1 MFQDKK
7 LSIGSLLKVFWWQIG
22 VTWALTVFETFI
34 LVALP
39 LLIGRSIDG
48 LLNAD
53 WTPFYW
59 LAGAMAVLLVTGV
72 GRRVYDTRAYGRMR
86 VDLGAAVVDKAKGAP
101 VSTVNARL
109 DMSRELITFL
119 EEEAPI
125 VLMALLQVMVSLVI
139 LFSFHG
145 LLAATAGG
153 ATVLALAVYGFASGR
168 FFKLNGD
175 LNAQTENQVSVLEGG
190 VREAIGAHLSALRRH
205 EVRLSDTEA
214 IVYGLIF
221 LVLLAM
227 LGTNLWFA
235 ATQISATPG
244 EIFSIVTYSYE
255 FIESA
260 VMLPATLQ
268 SLTRISE
275 ITQRINQLS
284 APAADSVTETDA
296 GVETPPRA

>member
-1 MFQDKK
+1 MAMFQDRH

-22 VTWALTVFETFI
+22 VTWALTVFETLI
-34 LVALP
+34 LVSLP

-48 LLNAD
+48 LLNGD

-59 LAGAMAVLLVTGV
+59 LICAMAALLVSGV
-72 GRRVYDTRAYGRMR
+72 GRRLYDTRAYGRMR
-86 VDLGAAVVDKAKGAP
+86 VELGAAVVDKARGAP

-119 EEEAPI
+119 EAEAPI
-125 VLMALLQVMVSLVI
+125 VLMALLQVIVSLLI

-153 ATVLALAVYGFASGR
+153 ATLLALAVYGIASGR
-168 FFKLNGD
+168 FFRLNAD
-175 LNAQTENQVSVLEGG
+175 LNTQTEKQVSVLEGG
-190 VREAIGAHLSALRRH
+190 VRKAIGAHLSALRRH

-214 IVYGLIF
+214 VVYGLIF

-227 LGTNLWFA
+227 LGANLWFA
-235 ATQISATPG
+235 ATQIAATPG

-275 ITQRINQLS
+275 ITQRINQMTGADEARDEPPS
-284 APAADSVTETDA
+284 A
-296 GVETPPRA
+296 